1 MKTRMT
7 AVRHRLQLPALALA
21 FGVALLAGCSGKTR
35 MDFNAKDVACQG
47 LGTDWS
53 MPDTHGVMRSSA
65 DLCGKVTYL
74 FFGFTSCPDVCPTT
88 MVDMA
93 RVKHLMGSQA
103 DQLQVVFVS
112 VDPQRDTPAMLDTY
126 VHGFD
131 PQAIGLVGD
140 DRQLDAMARR
150 FKAFYEKE
158 PGPVPGS
165 HTMSHTAGGYVFDR
179 QGRLRLFA
187 PYGMASE
194 ALFSDVQRLLLEP
207 AHMAGEQP
215 VPACRA

>member
-1 MKTRMT
+1 MNTRT
-7 AVRHRLQLPALALA
+7 PIPHRLRLPALVLA

-35 MDFNAKDVACQG
+35 MDFNARDVACQG
-47 LGTDWS
+47 LGNDWS
-53 MPDTHGVMRSSA
+53 MPDTQGVMRTQA
-65 DLCGKVTYL
+65 DLRGKVTYL

-103 DQLQVVFVS
+103 DQLQVVFVT
-112 VDPQRDTPAMLDTY
+112 VDPQRDTPQAVDAY

-131 PQAIGLVGD
+131 PHAIGLVGD
-140 DRQLDAMARR
+140 ARQLDAMAGR
-150 FKAFYEKE
+150 FKAFYERE

-165 HTMSHTAGGYVFDR
+165 YTMSHTAGGYVFDT

-187 PYGMASE
+187 PYGMATE

-207 AHMAGEQP
+207 AHMAGAHP